1 MPTLNRAPNE
11 KELETLVS
19 IYLRAETAIINE
31 IGRLRSQGLVDYHAV
46 AALERV
52 QAILRQMESDCW
64 EYVPK
69 MIEKQFYVRV
79 PEARKAL
86 EVPETAAKHAMGY
99 YNAGVGASLDFVQ
112 MDIVRRLTENLMGE
126 ITDASMTVMATLQSA
141 LFGRVEPD
149 VYRRVGL
156 EQVAAQQ
163 AAGRGVNASV
173 PAFVQ
178 ALRREGVRAFTD
190 KAGRDWSLHTY
201 CTMVSRTTSRQ
212 AEVLAVLTADPEHD
226 LYMISSHG
234 TTCALCAPYEGRV
247 YSRSGTDPDFPPLA
261 AAFGKVDPAGP
272 DTLANTWLN
281 IHPNCLHV
289 LLPWTAAGRTDEEI
303 QKIKD
308 FSNPRKNPFSRDPRS
323 ESQIAAYRKKER
335 ARAQWL
341 ADYRQWERYRVTLG
355 NRVPGRFETFLH
367 QKREDGERYRL
378 WRLDYRRRAELL
390 EHPERALPGADKAS
404 AADAKFT
411 GYFFNPEN
419 PKGLAKGRAFS
430 SHLGYN
436 VENWQIMRDEILE
449 AAKMYPVT
457 YRSSSIYGKLYS
469 QLVILQGVNNK
480 PANVLLGWI
489 VKPDGST
496 WLTTAHM
503 EEF

>member
-1 MPTLNRAPNE
+1 MPSLNRTPNE
-11 KELETLVS
+11 KELEKLVS

-86 EVPETAAKHAMGY
+86 EVPETAAKHAAGY
-99 YNAGVGASLDFVQ
+99 ANAAVLTGEQHA
-112 MDIVRRLTENLMGE
+112 IVDRLAANLMGE

-141 LFGRVEPD
+141 LIGRVEPD

-212 AEVLAVLTADPEHD
+212 AEVLAVLTADSEHD

-341 ADYRQWERYRVTLG
+341 ADYRQWERYRVTRG

-378 WRLDYRRRAELL
+378 WRLDYRRRAGLL

-411 GYFFNPEN
+411 GYFFNPESRDGY
-419 PKGLAKGRAFS
+419 PKGDAFS
-430 SHLGYN
+430 SRLGYN
-436 VENWQIMRDEILE
+436 KDNWEKMREEILD
-449 AAKMYPVT
+449 AATRYPSVLKREDVHGRR
-457 YRSSSIYGKLYS
+457 YE
-469 QLVILQGVNNK
+469 QLVVLYGRK
-480 PANVLLGWI
+480 GSPANVLLAWN
-489 VKPDGST
+489 VRPDGT
-496 WLTTAHM
+496 THFVTAHM
-503 EEF
+503 EKI

>member
-1 MPTLNRAPNE
+1 MPSLNRTPNE
-11 KELETLVS
+11 KELEKLVS

-86 EVPETAAKHAMGY
+86 EVPETAAKHAAGY
-99 YNAGVGASLDFVQ
+99 ANAAVLTGEQHA
-112 MDIVRRLTENLMGE
+112 IVDRLAANLMGE

-141 LFGRVEPD
+141 LIGRVEPD

-212 AEVLAVLTADPEHD
+212 AEVLAVLTADSEHD

-303 QKIKD
+303 HEFCTLKYHTGFPQMKKSDVNGGHQLPLYAYLKSQKGFAGFGKGAKAAAMGIMLRKIDKNYKENPDIKWNFTKFLVD
-308 FSNPRKNPFSRDPRS
+308 
-323 ESQIAAYRKKER
+323 
-335 ARAQWL
+335 
-341 ADYRQWERYRVTLG
+341 RQGTV
-355 NRVPGRFETFLH
+355 VVRFEPTGDMNEL
-367 QKREDGERYRL
+367 ERQIL
-378 WRLDYRRRAELL
+378 ALL
-390 EHPERALPGADKAS
+390 
-404 AADAKFT
+404 
-411 GYFFNPEN
+411 
-419 PKGLAKGRAFS
+419 
-430 SHLGYN
+430 
-436 VENWQIMRDEILE
+436 
-449 AAKMYPVT
+449 
-457 YRSSSIYGKLYS
+457 
-469 QLVILQGVNNK
+469 
-480 PANVLLGWI
+480 
-489 VKPDGST
+489 
-496 WLTTAHM
+496 
-503 EEF
+503 

>member
-1 MPTLNRAPNE
+1 MPSLNRTPNE
-11 KELETLVS
+11 KELEKLVS

-86 EVPETAAKHAMGY
+86 EVPETAAKHAAGY
-99 YNAGVGASLDFVQ
+99 ANAAVLTGEQHAIVG
-112 MDIVRRLTENLMGE
+112 RLAANLMGE

-149 VYRRVGL
+149 IYRRVGL

-173 PAFVQ
+173 PSFVQ

-234 TTCALCAPYEGRV
+234 TTCALCAPYGGRV

-308 FSNPRKNPFSRDPRS
+308 FSNPSKNPFSRDPRS

-355 NRVPGRFETFLH
+355 DRVPGRFETFLH

>member
-141 LFGRVEPD
+141 LIGRVEPD

-212 AEVLAVLTADPEHD
+212 AEVLAVLTADSEHD

>member
-11 KELETLVS
+11 KELEKLVS

-86 EVPETAAKHAMGY
+86 EVPETAGKHAAGY
-99 YNAGVGASLDFVQ
+99 ANAAV
-112 MDIVRRLTENLMGE
+112 LTGEQHAVVDQLVAALMGE
-126 ITDASMTVMATLQSA
+126 ITDASMMVMANLQSA
-141 LFGRVEPD
+141 LLGRVEPD

-163 AAGRGVNASV
+163 AVGRGVNASV

-212 AEVLAVLTADPEHD
+212 AEVLAVLTADSEHD

-289 LLPWTAAGRTDEEI
+289 LLPWTATGRTEEEV

-323 ESQIAAYRKKER
+323 ESQIAAYRKKEA
-335 ARAQWL
+335 ARRRWL
-341 ADYRQWERYRVTLG
+341 ADYRQWERYRMTLG
-355 NRVPGRFETFLH
+355 DKVPKTFAAW
-367 QKREDGERYRL
+367 QK
-378 WRLDYRRRAELL
+378 
-390 EHPERALPGADKAS
+390 HK
-404 AADAKFT
+404 AADDEK
-411 GYFFNPEN
+411 YRNWMKEY
-419 PKGLAKGRAFS
+419 RAA
-430 SHLGYN
+430 N
-436 VENWQIMRDEILE
+436 E
-449 AAKMYPVT
+449 A
-457 YRSSSIYGKLYS
+457 GK
-469 QLVILQGVNNK
+469 
-480 PANVLLGWI
+480 
-489 VKPDGST
+489 
-496 WLTTAHM
+496 
-503 EEF
+503 E

>member
-1 MPTLNRAPNE
+1 MPSLNRAPNE
-11 KELETLVS
+11 KELEKLIS

-52 QAILRQMESDCW
+52 QAILRKMESDCW

-86 EVPETAAKHAMGY
+86 EVPETAAKHAAGY
-99 YNAGVGASLDFVQ
+99 YNAGVGSPALSASQ
-112 MDIVRRLTENLMGE
+112 HAIVDQLVMNLMGE

-141 LFGRVEPD
+141 LIGRVEPD

-163 AAGRGVNASV
+163 AVGRGVNASV

-178 ALRREGVRAFTD
+178 TLRREGVRAFTD

-261 AAFGKVDPAGP
+261 AAFGKMDPAGP

-289 LLPWTAAGRTDEEI
+289 LVPWTTAGRTPEEI

-308 FSNPRKNPFSRDPRS
+308 FSNPRKNPFSVDPRS
-323 ESQIAAYRKKER
+323 EKQIKAYRTKEA
-335 ARAQWL
+335 ARRSWL
-341 ADYRQWERYRVTLG
+341 MDYRQ
-355 NRVPGRFETFLH
+355 FE
-367 QKREDGERYRL
+367 KYRL
-378 WRLDYRRRAELL
+378 TIPDATPKTFATFQK
-390 EHPERALPGADKAS
+390 HKQAD
-404 AADAKFT
+404 DAK
-411 GYFFNPEN
+411 YREW
-419 PKGLAKGRAFS
+419 KRLYR
-430 SHLGYN
+430 
-436 VENWQIMRDEILE
+436 E
-449 AAKMYPVT
+449 AN
-457 YRSSSIYGKLYS
+457 RS
-469 QLVILQGVNNK
+469 
-480 PANVLLGWI
+480 
-489 VKPDGST
+489 
-496 WLTTAHM
+496 
-503 EEF
+503 ER

>member
-11 KELETLVS
+11 KELEKLAS

-31 IGRLRSQGLVDYHAV
+31 IGRLRSQGLTDYSAV

-52 QAILRQMESDCW
+52 QAILRKMESDCW
-64 EYVPK
+64 EYVPR

-86 EVPETAAKHAMGY
+86 EVPETAAKHAAGY
-99 YNAGVGASLDFVQ
+99 ANAAVLTGEQHA
-112 MDIVRRLTENLMGE
+112 IVDQLVMNLMGE

-141 LFGRVEPD
+141 LIGRVEPD

-163 AAGRGVNASV
+163 AVGRGVNASV

-178 ALRREGVRAFTD
+178 TLRREGVRAFTD

-212 AEVLAVLTADPEHD
+212 AEVLAVLTADQEHD

-261 AAFGKVDPAGP
+261 AAFGKIDPAGP

-281 IHPNCLHV
+281 IHPGCLHV
-289 LLPWTAAGRTDEEI
+289 LLPWTEVGRTEEEI

-308 FSNPRKNPFSRDPRS
+308 FSNPRKNPFSVDPRTKK
-323 ESQIAAYRKKER
+323 QITAYRKKEE
-335 ARAQWL
+335 ARRHWL
-341 ADYRQWERYRVTLG
+341 ANYRQWEQYRMTVG
-355 NRVPGRFETFLH
+355 DPVPKTFATW
-367 QKREDGERYRL
+367 QK
-378 WRLDYRRRAELL
+378 
-390 EHPERALPGADKAS
+390 HK
-404 AADAKFT
+404 AADDKK
-411 GYFFNPEN
+411 Y
-419 PKGLAKGRAFS
+419 K
-430 SHLGYN
+430 
-436 VENWQIMRDEILE
+436 NWQRLYREANKDE
-449 AAKMYPVT
+449 V
-457 YRSSSIYGKLYS
+457 
-469 QLVILQGVNNK
+469 
-480 PANVLLGWI
+480 
-489 VKPDGST
+489 
-496 WLTTAHM
+496 
-503 EEF
+503 

>member
-64 EYVPK
+64 EYAPK

-86 EVPETAAKHAMGY
+86 EVPETAAKHAAGY
-99 YNAGVGASLDFVQ
+99 ANAAVLTGEQHA
-112 MDIVRRLTENLMGE
+112 IVDRLAANLMGE

-156 EQVAAQQ
+156 EQVAEQQ

-173 PAFVQ
+173 PSFVQ

-261 AAFGKVDPAGP
+261 AAVGKVDPAGP

-289 LLPWTAAGRTDEEI
+289 LLPWTAAGRTD
-303 QKIKD
+303 
-308 FSNPRKNPFSRDPRS
+308 
-323 ESQIAAYRKKER
+323 
-335 ARAQWL
+335 
-341 ADYRQWERYRVTLG
+341 
-355 NRVPGRFETFLH
+355 
-367 QKREDGERYRL
+367 
-378 WRLDYRRRAELL
+378 
-390 EHPERALPGADKAS
+390 
-404 AADAKFT
+404 
-411 GYFFNPEN
+411 
-419 PKGLAKGRAFS
+419 
-430 SHLGYN
+430 
-436 VENWQIMRDEILE
+436 
-449 AAKMYPVT
+449 
-457 YRSSSIYGKLYS
+457 
-469 QLVILQGVNNK
+469 
-480 PANVLLGWI
+480 
-489 VKPDGST
+489 
-496 WLTTAHM
+496 
-503 EEF
+503 

>member
-1 MPTLNRAPNE
+1 MPSLNRTPNE
-11 KELETLVS
+11 KELEKLVS

-86 EVPETAAKHAMGY
+86 EVPETAAKHAAGY
-99 YNAGVGASLDFVQ
+99 ANAAVLTGEQHA
-112 MDIVRRLTENLMGE
+112 IVDRLAANLMGE

-201 CTMVSRTTSRQ
+201 CTMVSRTTPRQ

-289 LLPWTAAGRTDEEI
+289 LLPWTAAGRTDGEI

-308 FSNPRKNPFSRDPRS
+308 FSNPSKNPFSRDPRS

-355 NRVPGRFETFLH
+355 DRVPGRFETFLH

>member
-1 MPTLNRAPNE
+1 
-11 KELETLVS
+11 
-19 IYLRAETAIINE
+19 
-31 IGRLRSQGLVDYHAV
+31 
-46 AALERV
+46 
-52 QAILRQMESDCW
+52 
-64 EYVPK
+64 
-69 MIEKQFYVRV
+69 
-79 PEARKAL
+79 
-86 EVPETAAKHAMGY
+86 
-99 YNAGVGASLDFVQ
+99 
-112 MDIVRRLTENLMGE
+112 
-126 ITDASMTVMATLQSA
+126 MTVMATLQSA

-303 QKIKD
+303 
-308 FSNPRKNPFSRDPRS
+308 
-323 ESQIAAYRKKER
+323 KK
-335 ARAQWL
+335 
-341 ADYRQWERYRVTLG
+341 
-355 NRVPGRFETFLH
+355 
-367 QKREDGERYRL
+367 
-378 WRLDYRRRAELL
+378 
-390 EHPERALPGADKAS
+390 
-404 AADAKFT
+404 
-411 GYFFNPEN
+411 
-419 PKGLAKGRAFS
+419 
-430 SHLGYN
+430 
-436 VENWQIMRDEILE
+436 
-449 AAKMYPVT
+449 
-457 YRSSSIYGKLYS
+457 
-469 QLVILQGVNNK
+469 
-480 PANVLLGWI
+480 
-489 VKPDGST
+489 
-496 WLTTAHM
+496 
-503 EEF
+503 